1 MDRKDLI
8 DVKGFIQKAHA
19 THAFLPLGINTLREQ
34 HEALDTGVTAQNKS
48 QSSQVLE
55 QHLLQLG

>member
-19 THAFLPLGINTLREQ
+19 THAFVPLGINTLREQ
-34 HEALDTGVTAQNKS
+34 HEALDTGVTAREKKAKALKS
-48 QSSQVLE
+48 
-55 QHLLQLG
+55 